1 MRKIGL
7 RLRSA
12 SVYRWLSEVE
22 ASHNSFRIAIYVTN
36 YGVRELIYGYL
47 RHTYQANVINGEK

>member
-12 SVYRWLSEVE
+12 SDIRWLSEAE
-22 ASHNSFRIAIYVTN
+22 ASHYSFKIAICT
-36 YGVRELIYGYL
+36 GYL
-47 RHTYQANVINGEK
+47 IFIPKFGKFGK

>member
-12 SVYRWLSEVE
+12 IGMRWLSEVE
-22 ASHNSFRIAIYVTN
+22 ASHNSFYVA
-36 YGVRELIYGYL
+36 R
-47 RHTYQANVINGEK
+47 VIILKIDWDL